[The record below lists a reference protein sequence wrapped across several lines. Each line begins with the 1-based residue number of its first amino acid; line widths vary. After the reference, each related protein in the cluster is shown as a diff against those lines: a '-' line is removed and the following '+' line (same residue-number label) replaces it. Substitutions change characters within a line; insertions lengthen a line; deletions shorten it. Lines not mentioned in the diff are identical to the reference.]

1 MVRELKMAENNYRKT
16 GAESDLARVRAR
28 EDKIEAIG
36 AKNIELKQAAD
47 TKSKELAVHALNIT
61 KAGPV
66 TEIVDRILDD
76 MRVTNPNANFQD
88 ALKVYN
94 QTGGKSG
101 EISKTTAFKEYND
114 RITGDVTRTF
124 EKKYPTFE
132 SYWAALPKDS
142 SQAGPATPTAEHIK
156 QLQANPNMRSDFD
169 TKFGPGSAARYLG
182 K

>member
-1 MVRELKMAENNYRKT
+1 VANEDKLDNMVRELKMAENNYKKT
-16 GAESDLARVRAR
+16 GAKSDLSRVRDR
-28 EDKIEAIG
+28 ENKIEAIG
-36 AKNIELKQAAD
+36 AKNMELKQAAD

-66 TEIVDRILDD
+66 TEIVNRILED
-76 MRVTNPNANFQD
+76 MRETNPKATFQD

-124 EKKYPTFE
+124 ETKYPTFE

-142 SQAGPATPTAEHIK
+142 SAPKGLLAPGKDGTFNYVPGG
-156 QLQANPNMRSDFD
+156 
-169 TKFGPGSAARYLG
+169 TK
-182 K
+182 